1 MFRRKDTSKDS
12 LPRPAAQSTAQALDL
27 GSSPALNSNTTTPAN
42 ANQPTNAH
50 RSEPNISMMPP
61 HNYPVPVSPAV
72 GALPVQSSKS
82 RDPSLN
88 AANANA
94 QAKWWVLGKTVGLG
108 GQELVAAGLL
118 PPGAANPNA
127 YVNSNVMTRSSSSG
141 GNGSGIDFAF
151 PQHYTGSD
159 SAAWKELW
167 NRVLPLFNGE
177 GLRGSIEELNDAVV
191 EWLNECSNRPAS
203 VRQDLSELITSGTLI
218 LGRKMV
224 IAGEETLLPRLLD
237 LWSFFFGTVVPY
249 VQGVFVPMKE
259 RFKDLSGITGG
270 VGGLVGG
277 TGNISG
283 TGGSSNP
290 NILIDVRAMTIISFR
305 DQIVM
310 PLAPRIEEL
319 SEKRVTD
326 LSARSV
332 QMFSVLQSVRS
343 TAAADEK
350 ARSCQVLLQLIR
362 DSMKLY
368 EEASKRAAKYKEKE
382 EAATRAAK

>member
-1 MFRRKDTSKDS
+1 M
-12 LPRPAAQSTAQALDL
+12 L
-27 GSSPALNSNTTTPAN
+27 
-42 ANQPTNAH
+42 
-50 RSEPNISMMPP
+50 PP
-61 HNYPVPVSPAV
+61 HNYPVPVSPAIV
-72 GALPVQSSKS
+72 GLPAQSTKS

-127 YVNSNVMTRSSSSG
+127 YVNSNAMTRSSSSG

-191 EWLNECSNRPAS
+191 EWLNECSSRPAS

-259 RFKDLSGITGG
+259 RFKDLGGITGG

-290 NILIDVRAMTIISFR
+290 NMLIDVRAMTIISFR

-310 PLAPRIEEL
+310 PLAPRIEGIKIFHTTLYSMLNSGSDVALLPRFFLEL

-343 TAAADEK
+343 TAAGDEK